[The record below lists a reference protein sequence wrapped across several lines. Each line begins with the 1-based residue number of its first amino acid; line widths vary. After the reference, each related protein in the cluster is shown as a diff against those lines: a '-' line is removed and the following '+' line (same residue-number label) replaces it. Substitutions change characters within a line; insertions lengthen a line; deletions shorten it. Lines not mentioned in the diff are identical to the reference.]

1 MQKLKIDKKVIIII
15 IAVATFI
22 ILIISAML
30 VAILNSKEKDK
41 KVNTIKLAGENN
53 RSTEFSK

>member
-1 MQKLKIDKKVIIII
+1 MQKSKIDKKVIIII
-15 IAVATFI
+15 IAVAAFI

-30 VAILNSKEKDK
+30 VAILNSKGKDK

-53 RSTEFSK
+53 RSEKYGK